1 VKMYKELF
9 DRPSAQYFNSN
20 LNELKVK
27 LRENKQF
34 TPEVEKVF
42 DYIKGIAEDMIA
54 EEKELRAAYEAAVGK
69 NLSSPRSLIEIKDKI
84 IGAVREGG
92 KAKGTSTIISAGVL
106 DNLNLAEPLRKD
118 PFGTMQKI
126 NELCAD
132 FKRHGLKY
140 VSFSQKQKADL
151 KALLLTFL
159 QKEKGEKAFQR
170 LIDKCEAEFINR
182 HMFNPYERWSPMR
195 SPDDAYKHFMENRE
209 ELLQF
214 DPSKSDS

>member
-1 VKMYKELF
+1 
-9 DRPSAQYFNSN
+9 
-20 LNELKVK
+20 
-27 LRENKQF
+27 
-34 TPEVEKVF
+34 
-42 DYIKGIAEDMIA
+42 
-54 EEKELRAAYEAAVGK
+54 
-69 NLSSPRSLIEIKDKI
+69 
-84 IGAVREGG
+84 
-92 KAKGTSTIISAGVL
+92 
-106 DNLNLAEPLRKD
+106 
-118 PFGTMQKI
+118 MQKI
-126 NELCAD
+126 DKLCAD

-159 QKEKGEKAFQR
+159 QKEKGEKAFKR